1 MEAKI
6 NAIIA
11 ASIAYLAFMAL
22 SYIGVSSDLY
32 FNPWI
37 RGLQLQWW
45 NFFTT
50 HHYVTWLFAIG
61 QWSCWLIIASILSL
75 IAAFCIGIWIYVE
88 S

>member
-6 NAIIA
+6 NAILA
-11 ASIAYLAFMAL
+11 GVIAYLAFMAL
-22 SYIGVSSDLY
+22 WLVGISIDLF

-45 NFFTT
+45 NLFTT
-50 HHYVTWLFAIG
+50 HHYVTWLFATG
-61 QWSCWLIIASILSL
+61 QWSWLIIASTPSL
-75 IAAFCIGIWIYVE
+75 IIAFLMGIWIYFE

>member
-6 NAIIA
+6 NAILA
-11 ASIAYLAFMAL
+11 GTIAYLAFMAL
-22 SYIGVSSDLY
+22 WFIGISCDLF

-37 RGLQLQWW
+37 RELQLQWW

-50 HHYVTWLFAIG
+50 HHYVTWLFATG
-61 QWSCWLIIASILSL
+61 QWSWLIIASIPSM
-75 IAAFCIGIWIYVE
+75 IVAFCIGIWAYFE